1 MKRFFALVA
10 LVLGLAACQTE
21 PEGLD
26 VNITDLEDA
35 VITVSLPEGTRGSA
49 DSSFANGVL
58 GSYDLRYI
66 MEVYLYDEST
76 EKYNKTS
83 LKYEK
88 VVDNAD
94 AVNIPV
100 RLAPNRTYK
109 FVVWADFVTKGTTAE
124 DKDLYYKTS
133 DGLENITVIT
143 DKWAA
148 MNEARDAF
156 SGVAEK
162 VFNGTDDINVSLT
175 RPFAKLRVMTND
187 YQAITSLGL
196 GVGEIEVA
204 YSVPVCTGFNAFMG
218 EPNTGV
224 KTSVNKTFT
233 YTFSNHYSET
243 GDITLFTDFIFAKS
257 ETVRFTMTIK
267 DTTDAKKEINSLNFN
282 TDIPLQRN
290 TVTTI
295 KGALLTNSNDINVE
309 LTPGYDEGYEW
320 PSTWAEKLA
329 ETAMFG
335 GEITLGDNVEL
346 TTPLVF
352 VADATI
358 NLNDHTIKGGKEYE
372 SGLTGVDIAAIT
384 VDNGAT
390 LTIYG
395 SNENLVTTFATNN
408 AEGSIIGS
416 EYGVYVKNG
425 IVNIVSGNIKAGT
438 SAVQVNVGT
447 ANISG
452 GNYSAT
458 GSDKRYVINCI
469 DARWKDK
476 SAKVNITGGTFANFN
491 PANNVAEGAGTCFVA
506 DGYISLPNSDG
517 AYVVQPFSGEI
528 TLGGGETEI
537 ASTLVVRAGTSLTL
551 TLADGAVL
559 KNNAKN
565 ANTDV
570 IVVEEGATLTI
581 KGNGT
586 IEAVS
591 GNDGYAVIANGT
603 VNIEG
608 GTFKAGVDA
617 NGAANAVVYARGN
630 GKVYVKGG
638 VFPNENN
645 SAYVLNKRDA
655 DRATTTIEVS
665 GGRFYK
671 FNPANN
677 VAEGANTNF
686 VASGYKSQLV
696 EGSTTDYE
704 VIDASILVENDKLND
719 ILADLKTTTETEI
732 ILKLAEDVTPEKTI
746 DVPAGKDVHLNL
758 NGQTITIDPET
769 LTPNSNGSHYA
780 FIIREGGSLTI
791 DGNGT
796 VEATTPAPIMF
807 YPAGDL
813 VIENGTFIRN
823 IPEGYTGDVGSM
835 FVGTKPAG
843 GWNSTG
849 VTINGGYFDCGYYPA
864 VLKEVDV
871 EKLITGE
878 ETLVETETDIA
889 KRGQSGDNNVIRKA
903 LKSLVSIAFNR
914 SNNNFLVYGGTFVGA
929 NPAWGDEGGMLPR
942 TPNFLQP
949 WSYYQGAFLDGQSI
963 KNGIGT
969 PALPNLPEGYTITK
983 GIHEDGRPTYTVTYS
998 K

>member
-10 LVLGLAACQTE
+10 LVLCLAACQTE

-66 MEVYLYDEST
+66 MEVYLYDESNEEYT
-76 EKYNKTS
+76 KTS

-124 DKDLYYKTS
+124 DKDLYYETS
-133 DGLENITVIT
+133 AGLENIRVIT
-143 DKWAA
+143 DKWTA

-204 YSVPVCTGFNAFMG
+204 YSVPVCTGFNAFVG
-218 EPNTGV
+218 EPNADV

-233 YTFSNHYSET
+233 YKFSNYYSET

-257 ETVRFTMTIK
+257 ETVRLTMTVK
-267 DTTDAKKEINSLNFN
+267 DTTTAKKEINSLNFN

-352 VADATI
+352 VANATI
-358 NLNDHTIKGGKEYE
+358 NLNGYTIKGGKEYE

-390 LTIYG
+390 LTING
-395 SNENLVTTFATNN
+395 GGTIE
-408 AEGSIIGS
+408 GS
-416 EYGVYVKNG
+416 EYGVYVKKGTAIING
-425 IVNIVSGNIKAGT
+425 GNIEGGT
-438 SAVQVNVGT
+438 SAVQVNEGT

-476 SAKVNITGGTFANFN
+476 SAKVNITGGTFEDFN

-506 DGYISLPNSDG
+506 DGYISLPNGDG

-528 TLGGGETEI
+528 TLGGEKLKLQ
-537 ASTLVVRAGTSLTL
+537 AHWLFVRALVLLLTL
-551 TLADGAVL
+551 LRVQ
-559 KNNAKN
+559 
-565 ANTDV
+565 
-570 IVVEEGATLTI
+570 
-581 KGNGT
+581 
-586 IEAVS
+586 
-591 GNDGYAVIANGT
+591 
-603 VNIEG
+603 
-608 GTFKAGVDA
+608 F
-617 NGAANAVVYARGN
+617 
-630 GKVYVKGG
+630 
-638 VFPNENN
+638 
-645 SAYVLNKRDA
+645 
-655 DRATTTIEVS
+655 
-665 GGRFYK
+665 
-671 FNPANN
+671 
-677 VAEGANTNF
+677 
-686 VASGYKSQLV
+686 
-696 EGSTTDYE
+696 
-704 VIDASILVENDKLND
+704 
-719 ILADLKTTTETEI
+719 
-732 ILKLAEDVTPEKTI
+732 
-746 DVPAGKDVHLNL
+746 
-758 NGQTITIDPET
+758 
-769 LTPNSNGSHYA
+769 
-780 FIIREGGSLTI
+780 
-791 DGNGT
+791 
-796 VEATTPAPIMF
+796 
-807 YPAGDL
+807 
-813 VIENGTFIRN
+813 
-823 IPEGYTGDVGSM
+823 
-835 FVGTKPAG
+835 
-843 GWNSTG
+843 
-849 VTINGGYFDCGYYPA
+849 
-864 VLKEVDV
+864 
-871 EKLITGE
+871 
-878 ETLVETETDIA
+878 
-889 KRGQSGDNNVIRKA
+889 
-903 LKSLVSIAFNR
+903 
-914 SNNNFLVYGGTFVGA
+914 
-929 NPAWGDEGGMLPR
+929 
-942 TPNFLQP
+942 
-949 WSYYQGAFLDGQSI
+949 
-963 KNGIGT
+963 
-969 PALPNLPEGYTITK
+969 
-983 GIHEDGRPTYTVTYS
+983 
-998 K
+998 